1 MKVLL
6 SITQASHLLDTFQN
20 VYLNIK
26 YDFIILMLK
35 YENVNEYIST
45 LKEHFISKY
54 LHKAVNLH
62 TTKIWKNKQNM
73 AEKIVNSTH

>member
-1 MKVLL
+1 
-6 SITQASHLLDTFQN
+6 
-20 VYLNIK
+20 
-26 YDFIILMLK
+26 MLK